1 MLKYVICDCA
11 YLCRVY
17 EQERQKSV
25 ALRSELRSL
34 SNGTG
39 DRTDKIRTYNFP
51 QVALDSPLFF
61 TSSAC
66 DSVMY
71 QLLLRT
77 ASTCQLIPVR
87 FFMFSYN

>member
-1 MLKYVICDCA
+1 MFSFKSPR
-11 YLCRVY
+11 RVY

-51 QVALDSPLFF
+51 QVRHFLH
-61 TSSAC
+61 
-66 DSVMY
+66 
-71 QLLLRT
+71 LLCSGL
-77 ASTCQLIPVR
+77 C
-87 FFMFSYN
+87 